1 MKKTGWKLI
10 VVALSAIA
18 WTEAGAQEI
27 KVCNNGEAE
36 VSYAILATT
45 SLVNLGDPEWTAHGW
60 YMMKPGECQP
70 VTRGDGRREAFLSV
84 RSINKDGLSSL
95 NSYVIKDIPAS
106 NFSDNSLS
114 TGAERVFCVS
124 SSSFRRPEKSLQDHE
139 SCPQGYHEQVFNLYF
154 FSRGMVDFTV
164 NLK

>member
-1 MKKTGWKLI
+1 MKKTGRRI
-10 VVALSAIA
+10 F
-18 WTEAGAQEI
+18 AGAFLVMAWNEAAAQQI
-27 KVCNNGEAE
+27 KVCNNGKAE
-36 VSYAILATT
+36 LSYAVLATT
-45 SLVNLGDPEWTAHGW
+45 SLANLGKPEWTAHGW
-60 YMMKPGECQP
+60 YMMKSGECQSIA
-70 VTRGDGRREAFLSV
+70 RGDGRREAFLSV
-84 RSINKDGLSSL
+84 RSTNTDGLLRL

-124 SSSFRRPEKSLQDHE
+124 RTSFRRPEKSLEDHE
-139 SCPQGYHEQVFNLYF
+139 SCPQGYYEQVFNLYF